1 MCFGCTE
8 PDCVFSKFK
17 KATGKDGDSNSC
29 CKQLSS
35 AGVYFLVRFEDH
47 SVGPW
52 NPSFILHNLS
62 GHYKKAELYF
72 KEK

>member
-47 SVGPW
+47 SVGP
-52 NPSFILHNLS
+52 
-62 GHYKKAELYF
+62 
-72 KEK
+72 